1 MSENVSQADVVFN
14 SVMSVL
20 AVVCAS
26 IASGLTQGLLSI
38 SPLEMGIKCRSGT
51 DLEKRQAAKILPLIT
66 RHHLLLVTLMLFNAT
81 AFESLPLFLDVLVP
95 TYLAIILS
103 VTLVLMFGE
112 IIPAAVFTGPH
123 QFLIASTFAPFV
135 WFLIIIFSPISYPIS
150 YVLDLWL
157 GHDDGMTVFNRNEIE
172 TMMQIQQEEG
182 TKRGIAVE
190 EAIQGDEVS
199 IIGGAFKLRDKT
211 VESVMTKDVFML
223 SVRDTL
229 NLTTLS
235 TIFNSGFSRIPIYQE
250 DRNDVIGL
258 LLVKDLLFVDP
269 EDDIPIKNFMTLF
282 GRPLQSIWPD
292 QKLKDTLLVFK
303 KTHTHMAVVKDV
315 DNSGPLD
322 PFYVVKGIVTMEDIL
337 EELLGHEIL
346 DETDYG
352 IEHIEDNKVTKQR
365 NLFSLRQIEFAE
377 LKKIASSLVRDQF
390 LSNEELRAVVSFL
403 EHHVKQMKVL
413 FGSSGD
419 FHEAIAAYVRNCKVV
434 SMKPD
439 LKPMLPNRDLS
450 TSAPLDREP
459 DGSPRSEVD
468 NLTSFPTLLT
478 TKKGQFRGKCLY
490 TRGQLATKCCLIL
503 SGKVLILAGRDEF
516 EIEMGPWTVLAAEVL
531 VDVEM
536 QFTPDFSAYVASE
549 DFRYL
554 SLERPAAAVTSRIV
568 RKLSAKRVDLL
579 LTPPPYTTASTS
591 TSSTIVPIVVK
602 PRNNSVVLDIVTSS
616 DEQNNRVTL

>member
-1 MSENVSQADVVFN
+1 MSESGSDVVFN
-14 SVMSVL
+14 AVMSMIAVL
-20 AVVCAS
+20 CAS

-51 DLEKRQAAKILPLIT
+51 ELEKRQAANILPLIT

-81 AFESLPLFLDVLVP
+81 AFESLPLFLDNVVP
-95 TYLAIILS
+95 TFLAIILS

-135 WFLIIIFSPISYPIS
+135 WFLIVIFSPIAYPIS

-182 TKRGIAVE
+182 TKRGIDVE
-190 EAIQGDEVS
+190 KAIQGDEVS

-223 SVRDTL
+223 SVHDTL

-250 DRNDVIGL
+250 SRNDIIGL

-269 EDDIPIKNFMTLF
+269 EDEIPIKNFMTLF

-303 KTHTHMAVVKDV
+303 KTHTHMAIVKDV
-315 DNSGPLD
+315 DNTGPLD
-322 PFYVVKGIVTMEDIL
+322 PVYIIKGIVTMEDIL
-337 EELLGHEIL
+337 EELLGHEIH

-352 IEHIEDNKVTKQR
+352 IENIEDNKVTKQR

-377 LKKIASSLVRDQF
+377 LKKIASSLIRDQH

-403 EHHVKQMKVL
+403 EHNVLQMKIL
-413 FGSSGD
+413 FGSSLGSGLKETRPVVPSSCSST
-419 FHEAIAAYVRNCKVV
+419 FNPIHNSSPLESGLTEAITSYVQNCKVV
-434 SMKPD
+434 SIKPD
-439 LKPMLPNRDLS
+439 LKPILSTDLS
-450 TSAPLDREP
+450 RSGS
-459 DGSPRSEVD
+459 DGMEEGSKGVKGDSP
-468 NLTSFPTLLT
+468 FPVQISP
-478 TKKGQFRGKCLY
+478 KMGQYRGKCLY
-490 TRGQLATKCCLIL
+490 TRGQLAMRCILIL

-531 VDVEM
+531 VDAEM

-554 SLERPAAAVTSRIV
+554 SLERPTVGVTSRIT
-568 RKLSAKRVDLL
+568 RKNSIKRVEL
-579 LTPPPYTTASTS
+579 
-591 TSSTIVPIVVK
+591 
-602 PRNNSVVLDIVTSS
+602 
-616 DEQNNRVTL
+616 